1 MTKWIGVE
9 ILVASMYLVCSK
21 KALSDVIIILALS
34 NHLILG
40 STLFICIKS
49 LIFDKVTENIE
60 EPSDVRYQQPYQ
72 QIAYC
77 AIFRT
82 SFGRLGII
90 TSVTTRLLSIYYSE
104 V

>member
-9 ILVASMYLVCSK
+9 ILVASMYLVRSK

-40 STLFICIKS
+40 SPLFICIKS
-49 LIFDKVTENIE
+49 LIFDKVTENIG
-60 EPSDVRYQQPYQ
+60 EPSDVHYQQPYQ
-72 QIAYC
+72 QISYC

-82 SFGRLGII
+82 SFGRIEQI
-90 TSVTTRLLSIYYSE
+90 TSVITYSINKYLH
-104 V
+104 